1 MMRTKWMAFLL
12 LAGCVP
18 LMPKTIGRELE
29 LSVYPQIAPKTQ
41 AILNPNT
48 LSSIATLD
56 IIPYIYDSGAYK
68 PISSV
73 TGNPTTPG
81 AVDMLK
87 LTQASPTIDPSRPF
101 VIRHLKP
108 NKDYRVRA
116 QAYSQANAL
125 ISEDSTSYV
134 DVSVGN
140 NDAPPA
146 ANLPVKLLSTPFAA
160 STSIQINTEGR
171 YDCLKSTLY
180 LVAGGSQVAL
190 TQTTRSNP
198 EMIFNNL
205 QGATDYRLLVEAY
218 KLETMLAS
226 TSLTFNPGNETQPA
240 TQSVNLTI
248 PYVVKLVAGSGTAA
262 FADAIGAAASFAQP
276 HGGALDNFGNLY
288 VGDHSNH
295 RIRKVVLA
303 TGAVSTLA
311 GNGTAAWT
319 DGTGAN
325 ANFWSPVGVA
335 YDEQGFLYIGDTGNA
350 RLRKVVLSTGAVSTI
365 AGNSVG
371 YAEGNGT
378 SARFSAPRGVELDGL
393 GNLYIADAGNHR
405 IRKIVLSTG
414 AVSTVVGNGNAAWVD
429 GNGTSASINCAEGL
443 ALDNMGNLYIAD
455 TYNHLIRKVV
465 LATGNVTTLAG
476 NGTAALTDGTGTK
489 AQFYHPVSIVCDKQG
504 NLFVGDFHNNS
515 IRKVTPSGVVTT
527 IAGNGVLG
535 TTDGT
540 GTMAKFAN
548 PEEVVMDPQGILY
561 VMEFSS
567 SNIRKVE

>member
-1 MMRTKWMAFLL
+1 MKRTSWVTFLL

-18 LMPKTIGRELE
+18 LTTNTIGREIE
-29 LSVYPQIAPKTQ
+29 LSIYPTITPKTQ

-48 LSSIATLD
+48 LSAIATLD
-56 IIPYIYDSGAYK
+56 IIPYVYDSGAYK

-81 AVDMLK
+81 SADMLM
-87 LTQASPTIDPSRPF
+87 LSQASPSIDPSRPF

-108 NKDYRVRA
+108 NKDYRVRG
-116 QAYSQANAL
+116 QAYNQANAL
-125 ISEDSTSYV
+125 ISEDNSSYV

-140 NDAPPA
+140 NDTPPM
-146 ANLPVKLLSTPFAA
+146 ANLPITLLNTPFGA
-160 STSIQINTEGR
+160 STSIQINTNGR
-171 YDCLKSTLY
+171 YEYLKGTLY
-180 LVAGGSQVAL
+180 LVAGGAQVAL
-190 TQTTRSNP
+190 AQTSKSNP
-198 EMIFNNL
+198 EFTFNNL
-205 QGATDYRLLVEAY
+205 QGATDYRLLIEAY
-218 KLETMLAS
+218 KLGTMMAS
-226 TSLTFNPGNETQPA
+226 TSLTFNPGNETLPA
-240 TQSVNLTI
+240 TQSVSLTT

-262 FADAIGAAASFAQP
+262 FADGIGTAASFAQP
-276 HGGALDNFGNLY
+276 HGGALDNNGNLY

-303 TGAVSTLA
+303 TGVVTTVA
-311 GNGTAAWT
+311 GNGTVGAT

-335 YDEQGFLYIGDTGNA
+335 YDGQGNLYIGDTGNT
-350 RLRKVVLSTGAVSTI
+350 RIRKVVLSTGAVSTI
-365 AGNSVG
+365 AGSSG
-371 YAEGNGT
+371 GFADGTGT
-378 SARFSAPRGVELDGL
+378 STQFSAPRGVELDGL

-405 IRKIVLSTG
+405 IRKMVLSTG
-414 AVSTVVGNGNAAWVD
+414 VVSTLVGNGNPAWVD
-429 GNGTSASINCAEGL
+429 GIGTAASINCAEGV
-443 ALDNMGNLYIAD
+443 AVDNLGNLYIAD

-489 AQFYHPVSIVCDKQG
+489 AQFYHPVSIVCDNQG
-504 NLFVGDFHNNS
+504 NLFVGDFHNNC

-527 IAGNGVLG
+527 IAGNAVAG

-540 GTMAKFAN
+540 GTLAKFSN

-567 SNIRKVE
+567 SNIRRIE